1 MSNPL
6 TLPEE
11 HEDHRPDPPRP
22 LRVAGRA
29 RAPQFTRNDVYPR
42 PVVDGRE
49 QRDNPWTR
57 LRAWMKSA
65 TTSRG
70 EREEAELEQQL
81 RSGRRVTRT
90 NTIAVI
96 SPKGGVGKTTCTFL
110 LGNLLASHLKLRV
123 LAIDANRD
131 FGTLAELAPA
141 SGRVQK
147 SAADLLA
154 HLAKV
159 DSAPAL
165 APYVSALPSGLHL
178 LAAPEHA
185 EVMAE
190 MDARHYGQ
198 LLAFLSRYYDAI
210 LLDLGTGIVDPLAQ
224 FALGR
229 ADQALVVTTPE
240 FVTSSKVLGAL
251 RYLNTEA
258 ERPDHDG
265 PDERLTVVLNRAPGS
280 RSGDRQVIEAAFR
293 RLGANR
299 HVVIPHDER
308 LRVMLDSATYTLE
321 SLERPSRIP
330 LKQLGLTVAQRLV

>member
-1 MSNPL
+1 MSNVHA
-6 TLPEE
+6 LPEE
-11 HEDHRPDPPRP
+11 HEDHRPEPRP

-29 RAPQFTRNDVYPR
+29 RAPQFTRNDVYPHA
-42 PVVDGRE
+42 VVDGRE

-57 LRAWMKSA
+57 LRTWIKTAA
-65 TTSRG
+65 TSRG

-81 RSGRRVTRT
+81 RTGRRVSRT

-154 HLAKV
+154 HLGKV

-185 EVMAE
+185 EVMAG
-190 MDARHYGQ
+190 MAPNHRLDRPARNLTAYYG
-198 LLAFLSRYYDAI
+198 
-210 LLDLGTGIVDPLAQ
+210 
-224 FALGR
+224 
-229 ADQALVVTTPE
+229 
-240 FVTSSKVLGAL
+240 
-251 RYLNTEA
+251 
-258 ERPDHDG
+258 
-265 PDERLTVVLNRAPGS
+265 
-280 RSGDRQVIEAAFR
+280 
-293 RLGANR
+293 
-299 HVVIPHDER
+299 
-308 LRVMLDSATYTLE
+308 
-321 SLERPSRIP
+321 
-330 LKQLGLTVAQRLV
+330 